1 MRLNFLHLDDALMRQ
16 AEFAKAGASRGA
28 RDIDL
33 RQLGPIVRLWAREDE
48 WQELAGLLARD
59 LAGLQSGEPVVT
71 WMGSGD
77 FHHVT
82 ALIVEL
88 LAKTRGVPITVVAFD
103 NHPDWVDMASAVHC
117 GSWVK
122 HILDRKIA
130 DRVVG
135 IGMTSNDFSWPEPKR
150 AGLDAVSDGR
160 LVLFPIN
167 DAASMVWGNY
177 GSGANHTQTGRRL
190 SWRGIA
196 AQPHD
201 QDADRV
207 LTAIA
212 TREIYITIDKDVLIA
227 SDARTNWDQGQM
239 KLDQLLAWLRILIK
253 HHTVLGVDI
262 AGDYSRAVFSG
273 PAIDRFL
280 KRSEISLDQP
290 DGLRTQFFP
299 TRDEAANS
307 AVNAATNLAILN
319 TLEGALC

>member
-16 AEFAKAGASRGA
+16 AEFAKAGAARGA

-33 RQLGPIVRLWAREDE
+33 RQLGPNVRLWAREPE
-48 WQELAGLLARD
+48 WQELTGLLARD
-59 LAGLQSGEPVVT
+59 LPGLESGEPVVT

-82 ALIVEL
+82 ALLVEL
-88 LAKTRGVPITVVAFD
+88 LAKERGVPITVVAFD
-103 NHPDWVDMASAVHC
+103 NHPDWVNMPSAVHC

-135 IGMTSNDFSWPEPKR
+135 LGMTSSDFSWPEPKR
-150 AGLDAVSDGR
+150 AGLDAVADGR

-167 DAASMVWGNY
+167 DAASIVWGNY
-177 GSGANHTQTGRRL
+177 GSGPNHSQNGRRL

-196 AQPHD
+196 SEPNN

-207 LTAIA
+207 LAAIVTPA
-212 TREIYITIDKDVLIA
+212 IYITIDKDVLIA

-262 AGDYSRAVFSG
+262 AGDYSRATFG
-273 PAIDRFL
+273 GAAIDRFL
-280 KRSEISLDQP
+280 KRSEIFLDQP
-290 DGLRTQFFP
+290 DGLRTQFFA
-299 TRDEAANS
+299 TRDEAATNS
-307 AVNAATNLAILN
+307 VNAATNLAILN